1 MKRFLGVLV
10 LCAVVLCY
18 FLSNNVEAKTTYDPA
33 AYENSDELYLNGD
46 ITKRYYDIDGSDY
59 TIDDYHTNLFAKN
72 IEGLRLINEYNVL
85 ADDPIINIIPKEYF
99 ETEGDHSADGKEY
112 YYHIKTTKEVGY
124 LNALLGGKNGNYYKN
139 VVMYVNYEQV
149 CDEKRNIEGYKD
161 LQENTFSH
169 KLEIHQFIFYTLD
182 LTKDGIYWPSTFA
195 PMRNHLSVSK
205 GITNKSVV
213 IPKPTLRTN
222 DYTFKESDSHFWI
235 QDIGCAE
242 SIINTHDENQNN
254 GLFLTS
260 VEKEEDVTKFSLG
273 QEPDSGLGELFFNSI
288 INFFPFYSEVST
300 VISIYNYAEEIVDL
314 FRKDDD
320 LDGPYFITQ
329 AEIMDKS
336 RICFWSNKLD
346 QIRNGGL
353 IKNYVAYLEGL
364 SLNSNEHATFNFR
377 YSYDTSDQYKLG
389 AIIQTD
395 FIYSVGFDGEI
406 LETVH
411 HTNKMEVAN
420 GEYFDTISVNSP
432 KEGYNYGK
440 TYEKYEFFP
449 STTGVYN
456 FKVDNNQILRL
467 YDENYNIINLSTE
480 LIEGNNYYV
489 EVYNSSSTSTY
500 YNLIVESLSD
510 VVAVSNTEVSMEG
523 SNIKIDIT
531 FETLNR
537 YIVYVKDIGTFNINS
552 NGHCYIL
559 IPKSYNYNE
568 ISYFGLL
575 NEMYVVMENGTTLD
589 LILDDSIN
597 NYIRNQNFISQ
608 NYLDIISYISKP
620 GLWYNVKTEIA
631 FLAMIYMYNNNV
643 WISYDDGINNDSY
656 MIEDAQTEFFRLE
669 RDLDFKGY
677 TFVVPYK
684 VYLYGAFDG
693 VGHTISNLKLDS
705 SFKYFYLENYGTFVN
720 VVFKNC
726 EITSIF
732 KMESG
737 YGEYIN
743 VRIE

>member
-1 MKRFLGVLV
+1 MKRFLGIFV

-46 ITKRYYDIDGSDY
+46 ITKRYYDIDGSNY
-59 TIDDYHTNLFAKN
+59 TIDDYHTNLFGKN

-99 ETEGDHSADGKEY
+99 ETEGNHSADGKEY

-124 LNALLGGKNGNYYKN
+124 LNALLGGKNGNCYKN

-149 CDEKRNIEGYKD
+149 CDEKRNIEGYND
-161 LQENTFSH
+161 LQKNTFSH
-169 KLEIHQFIFYTLD
+169 TLEIHQFIFYTLD

-205 GITNKSVV
+205 RITNKSVV

-254 GLFLTS
+254 GLFLISSYFNNQQEYTLNKDQGNS
-260 VEKEEDVTKFSLG
+260 TAVEDLLGTLIGLIPMKKGISIGITIYEVLWNTVELFRNRNAKEEDVYT
-273 QEPDSGLGELFFNSI
+273 Q
-288 INFFPFYSEVST
+288 
-300 VISIYNYAEEIVDL
+300 EEI
-314 FRKDDD
+314 FN
-320 LDGPYFITQ
+320 
-329 AEIMDKS
+329 KS
-336 RICFWSNKLD
+336 IEFFSSNKVD
-346 QIRNGGL
+346 QLREGGL
-353 IKNYVAYLEGL
+353 QKSHIFFMKDFA
-364 SLNSNEHATFNFR
+364 LNKGHATFNFR

-389 AIIQTD
+389 AIIQAD

-411 HTNKMEVAN
+411 HTNKMEVVN
-420 GEYFDTISVNSP
+420 GENFDVISVNSP

-440 TYEKYEFFP
+440 TYEKYEFSP

-489 EVYNSSSTSTY
+489 EVYNSSSPSTY

-523 SNIKIDIT
+523 SNIKLDLT

-559 IPKSYNYNE
+559 IPKSYIYNE

-631 FLAMIYMYNNNV
+631 FLAMLYLYKNNV

-656 MIEDAQTEFFRLE
+656 MIKDAQTEYFRLE

-677 TFVVPYK
+677 TFTMPYK

-726 EITSIF
+726 DITSIF
-732 KMESG
+732 KIESG
-737 YGEYIN
+737 YGGYTN
-743 VRIE
+743 VSIE

>member
-1 MKRFLGVLV
+1 MKRFLGFFV

-59 TIDDYHTNLFAKN
+59 TIEDYHTNLFAKN
-72 IEGLRLINEYNVL
+72 IDGLRLINEYNVL

-124 LNALLGGKNGNYYKN
+124 LNALLGGKTGNYYKN

-149 CDEKRNIEGYKD
+149 CDEKRNIEGYND
-161 LQENTFSH
+161 LQKNTFSH
-169 KLEIHQFIFYTLD
+169 TLEIHQFIFYTLD

-205 GITNKSVV
+205 RITNKSVV

-254 GLFLTS
+254 GLFLISSYFNNQQEYTLNKDQGNS
-260 VEKEEDVTKFSLG
+260 TAVEDLLGTLIGLIPMKKGISIGITIYEVLWNTVELFRNRNAKEEDVYT
-273 QEPDSGLGELFFNSI
+273 Q
-288 INFFPFYSEVST
+288 
-300 VISIYNYAEEIVDL
+300 EEI
-314 FRKDDD
+314 FN
-320 LDGPYFITQ
+320 
-329 AEIMDKS
+329 KS
-336 RICFWSNKLD
+336 IEFFSSNKVD
-346 QIRNGGL
+346 QLREGGL
-353 IKNYVAYLEGL
+353 QKSHIFFMKDFA
-364 SLNSNEHATFNFR
+364 LNKGHATFNFR

-411 HTNKMEVAN
+411 HTNKMEVVN
-420 GEYFDTISVNSP
+420 GENFDVISVNSP

-480 LIEGNNYYV
+480 LIEGNKYYV

-559 IPKSYNYNE
+559 IPKSYIYNE

-575 NEMYVVMENGTTLD
+575 NEMYVVIENGTTLD

-631 FLAMIYMYNNNV
+631 FLAMLYLYENNV
-643 WISYDDGINNDSY
+643 WISYDDGINDDSY
-656 MIEDAQTEFFRLE
+656 MIEDAQTEYFRLE

-677 TFVVPYK
+677 TFTMPYK

-705 SFKYFYLENYGTFVN
+705 SFKYFYLENYGTFAN

>member
-1 MKRFLGVLV
+1 MKRFLGVFV

-18 FLSNNVEAKTTYDPA
+18 FLSNNVEAKITYDPA

-72 IEGLRLINEYNVL
+72 IDGLRLINEYNVL
-85 ADDPIINIIPKEYF
+85 ADDPIINIILKEYF

-124 LNALLGGKNGNYYKN
+124 LNALLGGKTGNYYKN

-149 CDEKRNIEGYKD
+149 CDEKRNIEGYND
-161 LQENTFSH
+161 LQKNTFSH
-169 KLEIHQFIFYTLD
+169 TLEIHQFIFYTLD

-205 GITNKSVV
+205 RITNKSVV

-254 GLFLTS
+254 GLFLISSYFNNQQEYTLNKDQGNS
-260 VEKEEDVTKFSLG
+260 TAVEDLLGTLVGLIPMKKGISIAITIYETLWNTVELFRNRNAKEEDVYT
-273 QEPDSGLGELFFNSI
+273 Q
-288 INFFPFYSEVST
+288 
-300 VISIYNYAEEIVDL
+300 EEI
-314 FRKDDD
+314 FN
-320 LDGPYFITQ
+320 
-329 AEIMDKS
+329 KS
-336 RICFWSNKLD
+336 IEFFSSNKVD
-346 QIRNGGL
+346 QLREGGL
-353 IKNYVAYLEGL
+353 QKSHIFFMKDFA
-364 SLNSNEHATFNFR
+364 LNKGHATFNFR

-411 HTNKMEVAN
+411 HTNKMEVVN
-420 GEYFDTISVNSP
+420 GENFDVISVNSP

-480 LIEGNNYYV
+480 LIEGNKYYV
-489 EVYNSSSTSTY
+489 DVYNSSSTSTY
-500 YNLIVESLSD
+500 YNLIVENLSD
-510 VVAVSNTEVSMEG
+510 IVAVSNTEVSMEG
-523 SNIKIDIT
+523 SNIEIDIT

-559 IPKSYNYNE
+559 IPKSYIYNE

-631 FLAMIYMYNNNV
+631 FLAMLYLYENNV
-643 WISYDDGINNDSY
+643 WISYDDGINDDSY
-656 MIEDAQTEFFRLE
+656 MIEDAQTEYFRLE

-677 TFVVPYK
+677 TFTMPYK

-705 SFKYFYLENYGTFVN
+705 SFKYFYLENYGTFAN